1 MSELYEE
8 MSSNEEEYTL
18 CKNMDCERFPPD
30 WDEKEDTIDNY
41 QEGQWGQWG
50 QWKKCSICVGYYN
63 DDGLCD
69 ILFIEEEPNNY
80 IHSCDLCGKT
90 KNIVQMKDT
99 GQYICGNACD
109 ESESDYYD
117 SDCDCDSNRSKM

>member
-8 MSSNEEEYTL
+8 MSSNEEEYIL
-18 CKNMDCERFPPD
+18 CKNMNCERFPPD

-41 QEGQWGQWG
+41 QGSQWQ
-50 QWKKCSICVGYYN
+50 KCSICIGYFN

-80 IHSCDLCGKT
+80 NHSCDLCGKT
-90 KNIVQMKDT
+90 KNIVQMKGT

-109 ESESDYYD
+109 ESDNESDSESD
-117 SDCDCDSNRSKM
+117 SDR